1 MPLPTV
7 PKGKTHVRPPTRAI
21 EKVHKKFG
29 GTTHPHVSHTSQ
41 SKAKTKRKWVP
52 QYMSKSG
59 KVVKGHYKTVNV
71 KV

>member
-52 QYMSKSG
+52 
-59 KVVKGHYKTVNV
+59 
-71 KV
+71 